1 MWRSELA
8 EISIVVT
15 ETDLV
20 ARGRGEAQAVPY
32 LVGQEPV
39 KGASFIHM
47 TFLKIVWKRK
57 VLVKSSVCC
66 EKMEGDEEEKSLCS
80 W

>member
-39 KGASFIHM
+39 KGASFIHL
-47 TFLKIVWKRK
+47 TFLRDSLEKESTGKEEY
-57 VLVKSSVCC
+57 VL
-66 EKMEGDEEEKSLCS
+66 
-80 W
+80 